1 MINECGNAGHK
12 IHSRK
17 NIKKHKHFCYESQ
30 VQSMPGAKM
39 GGSFVSPHGG
49 WVGGVRFIWLWLLK
63 WKKIA
68 IKNMIIC
75 LQIWGHWYDVWREL
89 STEFIGFTPR
99 WVGGWVGSWGKWAA
113 GCDSLQ
119 APKVQ
124 EATSKSK
131 TLKVESKK
139 YPKVP
144 TTGYPPPALER
155 ESCARGFRGC
165 ARQMIHC
172 NPQIRAHALKSV

>member
-1 MINECGNAGHK
+1 MSAGTLVIK
-12 IHSRK
+12 YTRERISKNTNTSAMNPKYRACLAQKWEAHS
-17 NIKKHKHFCYESQ
+17 FLPM
-30 VQSMPGAKM
+30 V
-39 GGSFVSPHGG
+39 GG

-131 TLKVESKK
+131 TRTAETKK
-139 YPKVP
+139 NPKVP
-144 TTGYPPPALER
+144 TTGYPPPR
-155 ESCARGFRGC
+155 FRKGKLC
-165 ARQMIHC
+165 KGIQGVYAANDSLQPT
-172 NPQIRAHALKSV
+172 N